1 MKNRRTAWSGLNTIG
16 ITVFFL
22 GCFMALILFGTNIYR
37 AVNASHIAN
46 NDRRSVLS
54 YLLTVSRSDETGM
67 RVQTL
72 PEGQMLVIADGDTGF
87 GTRIY
92 LHDGSLVEDYG
103 RLDGQLYPDAAA
115 VIGETDVFEIVPMK
129 EDLLRITTASG
140 TVYIHVR
147 NPEGGGE

>member
-1 MKNRRTAWSGLNTIG
+1 
-16 ITVFFL
+16 
-22 GCFMALILFGTNIYR
+22 
-37 AVNASHIAN
+37 
-46 NDRRSVLS
+46 
-54 YLLTVSRSDETGM
+54 
-67 RVQTL
+67 
-72 PEGQMLVIADGDTGF
+72 MLVIADGDTGF

-115 VIGETDVFEIVPMK
+115 VIGETDVFEIVPLK
-129 EDLLRITTASG
+129 ADLLRITTASG